1 MSVTLRDV
9 AKAAGVS
16 VSTASR
22 ALHDP
27 GSTTEATRL
36 RVREVAEE
44 LQYHPNTAAR
54 SLRTRRTDTIGL
66 LVPDVRNPF
75 FTDLAYAVDKA
86 AAAAGLS
93 VMMGNSDETPS
104 AADRFLTN
112 LVRHQVDGLLVVPQ
126 GLASDVLRQ
135 VCAER
140 PTVFLDRHPDIE
152 GPVVTSGDTAG
163 MVELIDHVVAQGYRR
178 IGFISGP
185 TTASTGRARHATFVQ
200 RLGEL
205 GLANDESLVAYGD
218 FKLQSGIVAAA
229 ELLARPRRPDA
240 IIAADNPMALGV
252 LTQLRREGLRIG
264 RDIGFAAIDDNLWF
278 EMVDPPVTV
287 VAHDTIRLARAAVSA
302 LVDLIEG
309 RPAES
314 TVIPTRRVVRQSL
327 GESPGEPADSTRAE
341 EGGPHG

>member
-75 FTDLAYAVDKA
+75 FTDLAYSVDKA
-86 AAAAGLS
+86 AAAAGLT
-93 VMMGNSDETPS
+93 VMIGNSDESTS

-112 LVRHQVDGLLVVPQ
+112 LARHQVDGLLVVPQ
-126 GLASDVLRQ
+126 GLASEALEQAAAD
-135 VCAER
+135 R
-140 PTVFLDRHPDIE
+140 PTVFLDRHPDLPGVSE
-152 GPVVTSGDTAG
+152 ADVPVVTSGDTDG
-163 MVELIDHVVAQGYRR
+163 MVALIDHVVAQGYRR

-185 TTASTGRARHATFVQ
+185 TTASTGRARHAAFVR
-200 RLGEL
+200 RLGDL
-205 GLANDESLVAYGD
+205 GLPNDESLVAYGD
-218 FKLQSGIVAAA
+218 FRLQSGLCAAE
-229 ELLARPRRPDA
+229 ELLAPTRSSPPTTRWPSACSPNCADAGCASAATSASLRSTTTRGSRSSTLRSRWWPTTRCGWRAPRSPRWSTSSRDARRP
-240 IIAADNPMALGV
+240 
-252 LTQLRREGLRIG
+252 
-264 RDIGFAAIDDNLWF
+264 
-278 EMVDPPVTV
+278 PP
-287 VAHDTIRLARAAVSA
+287 
-302 LVDLIEG
+302 
-309 RPAES
+309 
-314 TVIPTRRVVRQSL
+314 
-327 GESPGEPADSTRAE
+327 
-341 EGGPHG
+341 